1 MTRNSKLTLLL
12 LACVAIIGVQLGRTY
27 AYTPMLATQEVGVKI
42 SVSERNGNALR
53 PYNEN
58 GNSVAEILPVV
69 YFGNSLPAPSVTMQ
83 WGDSVSDSFFGNSVK
98 NAVDQITFVKNTGT
112 ADVYVRVWFAFEQ
125 GNLTDEE
132 AQRLILR
139 NYNDSHW
146 DWSAAAFGVKIDG
159 NTYTVVLA
167 EYKNSSGYFAL
178 QKDQTTLHP
187 SLLQVFFDRSMTPEQ
202 TQRLD
207 GNYNLN
213 FDVLFCAQASLTAD
227 AWQNTNIA
235 TDHPWY
241 QRVVTNKAELL
252 SALNDKEK
260 TIYLGESFT
269 LDATVEIPESVTI
282 YGKGHTVSRAAGF
295 TGTLFSVPA
304 EKTLTIENVVL
315 DGGALW
321 TGTVDPTLQRGETNT
336 GVTATGNLIATNGN
350 GSIVLNPGAVLQ
362 NNVGAHAVSLAT
374 RGGGSLTINGGEI
387 LNNASDSGAI
397 WGGGLIVLNSGK
409 INGNSSSGLAGAIRM
424 VSSCN
429 MEVHGGEINHNKAAT
444 DGGVIWGY
452 GSSTYTFTGGEMA
465 YNEAGGTGGA
475 IYTGTYSILKIS
487 NSFEMHDNKAAN
499 SGAIRL
505 TDHTSLTMTGGK
517 IYGNTQNG
525 QPNAFNTWNN
535 TVSLTGGEISDDI
548 SYVGGLNLTVGAA
561 KIDGVISYDLST
573 NHNTA
578 YLSADFNGFKFKVN
592 ENAENFSAFHF
603 KPADGYVYTAGDEA
617 KLICLTPGYET
628 VWDAASGTFKL
639 QQQ

>member
-1 MTRNSKLTLLL
+1 MTRNSKLILLL

-27 AYTPMLATQEVGVKI
+27 AYTPMLASQEVGVKL

-53 PYNEN
+53 PYNED
-58 GNSVAEILPVV
+58 GNSVAEILPAV

-98 NAVDQITFVKNTGT
+98 NAVDQITFVKNTGA

-146 DWSAAAFGVKIDG
+146 DWSSAAFGVKIDG

-167 EYKNSSGYFAL
+167 EYKNADGYFAL
-178 QKDQTTLHP
+178 KPNETTLHP
-187 SLLQVFFDRSMTPEQ
+187 SLLQVLFDRSMTSEQ
-202 TQRLD
+202 IRRID
-207 GNYNLN
+207 GNYNFN
-213 FDVLFCAQASLTAD
+213 FDVLFCAQASITSD
-227 AWQNTNIA
+227 AWTGTKIE

-241 QRVVTNKAELL
+241 QRIVTNKAELL
-252 SALNDKEK
+252 IALNDKEK
-260 TIYLGESFT
+260 TIYLGDSFT

-304 EKTLTIENVVL
+304 AKTLTLEDVVL

-336 GVTATGNLIATNGN
+336 GVTATGNLIATAGN
-350 GSIVLNPGAVLQ
+350 GRIVLNPGAVLQ

-387 LNNASDSGAI
+387 INNSSDSGAI

-429 MEVHGGEINHNKAAT
+429 MEVHGGEINHNKAAS

-475 IYTGTYSILKIS
+475 ILYRYL
-487 NSFEMHDNKAAN
+487 FHP
-499 SGAIRL
+499 
-505 TDHTSLTMTGGK
+505 
-517 IYGNTQNG
+517 QN
-525 QPNAFNTWNN
+525 QRHLCAPR
-535 TVSLTGGEISDDI
+535 
-548 SYVGGLNLTVGAA
+548 
-561 KIDGVISYDLST
+561 
-573 NHNTA
+573 
-578 YLSADFNGFKFKVN
+578 
-592 ENAENFSAFHF
+592 
-603 KPADGYVYTAGDEA
+603 
-617 KLICLTPGYET
+617 
-628 VWDAASGTFKL
+628 
-639 QQQ
+639 